1 MISLRVVVRAGAL
14 AEAVNRVGSC
24 VCGRSTLQVLG
35 NVLLEAGPETGKLLV
50 AAYDLEVGA
59 ESSIDCVVVEG
70 GNCTVPFKLLRDVL
84 KGVGKDTEI
93 EVYNTDRHEVYVG
106 MAKLNGLPGEEFPR
120 FPELGEGI
128 IVVRVPASRFIDW
141 MTRVGAAAS
150 EDDPRKVLQGVLFI
164 GSDTSPDL
172 AAVATDGY
180 RLAVESFGLPYDA
193 RDSDYERLVP
203 NVAIERTIKI
213 VKSVGKKFIP
223 GTSVMIEFGE
233 TQVRFCVLADTGCVG
248 FVQTRCIEGVYP
260 NWERVIPSTHT
271 RVMTFD
277 RDAMLTAL
285 KVLAPIASDD
295 GNKIG
300 LYATGGTIR
309 MMAKSQV
316 AGLAKQVVTELSGTD
331 DGIPIGVNQRY
342 FKQMLDGMPTGVVQV
357 EYKEQDNPFVFKMDG
372 LPGYMHLIMPMGM
385 GMGDWDAYLQDDE
398 GW

>member
-150 EDDPRKVLQGVLFI
+150 KDDPRKVLQGVLFI

-193 RDSDYERLVP
+193 SDSDYERLVP
-203 NVAIERTIKI
+203 NVAIERTIKL

-223 GTSVMIEFGE
+223 GTSVRIEFGE
-233 TQVRFCVLADTGCVG
+233 TQVRFYVLADTGCVG

-285 KVLAPIASDD
+285 KVLAPIASDY

-316 AGLAKQVVTELSGTD
+316 AGLATQVITEFSGSGMD
-331 DGIPIGVNQRY
+331 DGIPFGINQRY

-357 EYKEQDNPFVFKMDG
+357 EYNEQDNPFVFKMDG

-385 GMGDWDAYLQDDE
+385 GDWDAYLQGDE

>member
-1 MISLRVVVRAGAL
+1 MISLRVVVRAGSL
-14 AEAVNRVGSC
+14 ADAVNRVGSC
-24 VCGRSTLQVLG
+24 VCGRSTLQILG
-35 NVLLEAGPETGKLLV
+35 NVLLEAEPETEKLLV
-50 AAYDLEVGA
+50 SAYDLEVGA
-59 ESSIDCVVVEG
+59 ESSMDCVVVEG
-70 GNCTVPFKLLRDVL
+70 GDCTVPFKLLRDVL

-93 EVYNTDRHEVYVG
+93 EVYSTDRHEVYVG

-120 FPELGEGI
+120 FPELGEGT

-150 EDDPRKVLQGVLFI
+150 KDDPRKVLQGVLFI

-172 AAVATDGY
+172 TAVAIDGY
-180 RLAVESFGLPYDA
+180 RLAVESFGLPYEA
-193 RDSDYERLVP
+193 SDSDYERLVP
-203 NVAIERTIKI
+203 NVAIERAIKL
-213 VKSVGKKFIP
+213 VKSVGKKSLP
-223 GTSVMIEFGE
+223 GTSVLMEFGE
-233 TQVRFCVLADTGCVG
+233 TQVRFYVLANTGCVG
-248 FVQTRCIEGVYP
+248 FVQTRHIEGVYP
-260 NWERVIPSTHT
+260 NWDRVIPSTHT
-271 RVMTFD
+271 RTMTFD

-300 LYATGGTIR
+300 LYATGGSIR

-331 DGIPIGVNQRY
+331 DGLPICINQRY
-342 FKQMLDGMPTGVVQV
+342 FKQMLEGMPTGVVLV

-385 GMGDWDAYLQDDE
+385 GDWDAYLQDDE